1 MRTLIS
7 VELNDQQEKQLSE
20 WMGKLPEAYTG
31 AIGGRIEYIIT
42 PTGLGLIIKVRD
54 AVTKSQLDLTDHS
67 DW

>member
-1 MRTLIS
+1 MKVIS
-7 VELNDQQEKQLSE
+7 VELNSDQEKKLSD
-20 WMGKLPEAYTG
+20 WMDTLPEAYTG

-54 AVTKSQLDLTDHS
+54 AVTKNELDLTDYS